1 MKWSDL
7 AGTMRALLQ
16 IGGTSGV
23 GLKNNSGNLSVRNAA
38 DNADASITTSQVN
51 VSGESIVLNSDAA
64 QTGADWK
71 VTITRAITGMVSN
84 LTFTLP
90 SSTGSSGQVLQT
102 DGSGNLSWV
111 SPTTSASS
119 IKVDT
124 TSIAF
129 GDGATISMFST
140 GSTDIINKIQVCVDT
155 AFNGTS
161 PTLSIGIAGS
171 VSKYMGTG
179 DLDLKTVGVYEITP
193 GKTAQGVEALIA
205 TYSAS
210 SSSAGAARILV
221 EYSTPA

>member
-1 MKWSDL
+1 MKFLDL
-7 AGTMRALLQ
+7 AGTMLEYLK

-23 GLKNNSGNLSVRNAA
+23 RLKNNSGNLSIRNTA

-71 VTITRAITGMVSN
+71 VTIARAVTGMIAN

-111 SPTTSASS
+111 SPTTSVSS

-124 TSIAF
+124 TSVAF
-129 GDGATISMFST
+129 GDGVTISMFST

-161 PTLSIGIAGS
+161 PTLSIGISGS

-210 SSSAGAARILV
+210 SSSTGAARILV

>member
-23 GLKNNSGNLSVRNAA
+23 GLKNNSGNLSVRNAV

>member
-221 EYSTPA
+221 EYSTPV